1 MWEQIH
7 GRQEDSMTREKIT
20 AAVVGTAAALLA
32 ASWASHLYT
41 VNDPYVIA
49 TREYMAAGVRSDSGA
64 LVRRSATAQPV
75 AWVLDATRRRPE
87 MVAAWARELRGG
99 AGERRGDTVVL
110 ALWADNVEGCSHVNS
125 VSALLLNHSSTPR
138 VLAISS
144 PCIDRR
150 PLPSLLW

>member
-1 MWEQIH
+1 
-7 GRQEDSMTREKIT
+7 MTLERIA
-20 AAVVGTAAALLA
+20 AAVVGTVAAILA
-32 ASWASHLYT
+32 ASWASHVYT
-41 VNDPYVIA
+41 VTDPWKPYVIA

-64 LVRRSATAQPV
+64 LVRHSAAAQPV
-75 AWVLDATRRRPE
+75 AWVLDATRRRPG

-110 ALWADNVEGCSHVNS
+110 ALWADNVEGCSHLNS
-125 VSALLLNHSSTPR
+125 VSALLLNHSATPR

-150 PLPSLLW
+150 PLPSLPW